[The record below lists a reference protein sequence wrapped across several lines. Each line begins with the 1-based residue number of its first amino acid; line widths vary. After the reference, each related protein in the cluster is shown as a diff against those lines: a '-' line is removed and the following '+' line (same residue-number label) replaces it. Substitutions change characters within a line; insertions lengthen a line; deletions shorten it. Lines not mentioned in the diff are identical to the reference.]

1 MITMLTLAFTILA
14 LKLFEVISL
23 SWNWIIFVELV
34 LLIAAL
40 FELKL
45 IYKFIDRHTK

>member
-1 MITMLTLAFTILA
+1 MLVIGLTIIIAKILGILSLNWNA
-14 LKLFEVISL
+14 VI
-23 SWNWIIFVELV
+23 IIEFL
-34 LLIAAL
+34 LLIAAF